1 MLSRFAAVMAPRT
14 DNLCRVTESSGR
26 REGGESEPQRPHM
39 SQCVFTFAVPLL
51 LVVMMC
57 CDGGAAT
64 TQVGSN
70 ADASTSGSALTGAI
84 AAEGSASGG
93 VERLQRVDLFVPQTT
108 QVLPKD
114 GTVPVTTRVFFFS
127 PSLVSAGGVIAAF
140 AEGEMDAEYQG
151 VQFSKPFF
159 SDVVAEYIDSAWEWP
174 TLVEKVKK
182 KEWSAHTV
190 LGEAEGEGS
199 LDVVR
204 HPTTIAK
211 GDKVFL
217 LAGSTALSYVDGS
230 WKEGRFE
237 LKLVVG
243 EVTNPTGGEPSK
255 RIKWG
260 EIQSP
265 LNESTIGAH
274 NGKLAECLASGG
286 SGVLMEDGTLV
297 FPLMAKDEVD
307 VYSLIIYSMNNGSTW
322 SLSEGMSPAK
332 CLKPRITEWE
342 GSLLM
347 IVDCENDQ
355 KVYESRDTG
364 TTWTEAIGHSQACGS
379 IHDQESLEM

>member
-14 DNLCRVTESSGR
+14 DNRRRVTGSSGKK
-26 REGGESEPQRPHM
+26 REGGESEPQRPNM
-39 SQCVFTFAVPLL
+39 SRHLFTSAVLLL

-64 TQVGSN
+64 TQVGIN

-114 GTVPVTTRVFFFS
+114 GIVPVTTRVFFFS

-151 VQFSKPFF
+151 GQFSKPFF

-174 TLVEKVKK
+174 TLVEEVKK
-182 KEWSAHTV
+182 EGWRARTV
-190 LGEAEGEGS
+190 LGKAEGEGS

-217 LAGSTALSYVDGS
+217 LVGSTALSDVNGD

-265 LNESTIGAH
+265 LNESTLAAH
-274 NGKLAECLASGG
+274 KGNLTECIASGG
-286 SGVLMEDGTLV
+286 SGVLMEDGTIV
-297 FPLMAKDEVD
+297 FSLMAKDEVD
-307 VYSLIIYSMNNGSTW
+307 VYSLIIYSTNNGSTW
-322 SLSEGMSPAK
+322 SLSEGMSP
-332 CLKPRITEWE
+332 
-342 GSLLM
+342 
-347 IVDCENDQ
+347 
-355 KVYESRDTG
+355 
-364 TTWTEAIGHSQACGS
+364 
-379 IHDQESLEM
+379 